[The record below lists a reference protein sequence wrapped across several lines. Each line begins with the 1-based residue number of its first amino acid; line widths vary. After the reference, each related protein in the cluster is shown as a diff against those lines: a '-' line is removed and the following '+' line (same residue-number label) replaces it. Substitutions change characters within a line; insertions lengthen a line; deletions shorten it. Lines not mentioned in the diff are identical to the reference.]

1 MVAEGLDVE
10 DRIDGIRTDLA
21 RTRPGLDSSGV
32 AITGRLLDLARH
44 VTAQREAELQAFDL
58 TVADY
63 DVLATLRRRAGEAGL
78 NPRDVQRAVMVTSGG
93 MTKRLDRLEQA
104 GLIERRPDP
113 TDRRGVLIRL
123 TPQGRSAIDKA
134 LDAML
139 GVERQTLERAIT
151 DEADRARLEELLRQL
166 LLAFER

>member
-1 MVAEGLDVE
+1 VE

-123 TPQGRSAIDKA
+123 TPQGRSTIDKA

-151 DEADRARLEELLRQL
+151 DDADRARLEELLRQL

>member
-1 MVAEGLDVE
+1 VE

>member
-1 MVAEGLDVE
+1 VE
-10 DRIDGIRTDLA
+10 DRIDGIRSDLA

-44 VTAQREAELQAFDL
+44 VTAHREAQLRAFDL
-58 TVADY
+58 TAADY
-63 DVLATLRRRAGEAGL
+63 DVLATLRRRAGTTGL

-113 TDRRGVLIRL
+113 NDRRGVLVRL
-123 TPQGRSAIDKA
+123 TSQGHSTIDQA

-139 GVERQTLERAIT
+139 DAERSALERALPKQ
-151 DEADRARLEELLRQL
+151 ADRARLEDLLRRL
-166 LLAFER
+166 LLALER